1 MAFASPPL
9 SAALRRPPSV
19 LSSAACR
26 RRAAAAADAPA
37 SAYLQ
42 STPHHLDSLA
52 DYEAL
57 YARSIDDPDAFWSA
71 IARKF
76 HWETPWPADAP
87 AVAWNFDPT
96 AGPVYAHW
104 WKGGRTNICYN
115 ALDVHVAAGRGADV
129 ALLFEP
135 NEPADG
141 RARSLTYAEL
151 LEEVTAA
158 AAALTAAGVRRGD
171 GVVTYM
177 PMGVELP
184 VVMLAAARIG
194 AVHSVWVDAED
205 PLFCLFTSG
214 STGAPKGV
222 VHTVGGYM
230 VGAATTF
237 KYSFNYMPGDVYF
250 CTADAGWITGHTYV
264 TYGPLLNGATQV
276 VFEGVPTYPD
286 AGRLWEIVAKYRVN
300 ILYTAPTALR
310 SLKRAGDA
318 FVAAHDTSSLKVL
331 GTVGEPINPEAWDW
345 YYSVVGASAA
355 TVVDSYWQT
364 ETGAHVLAPIPVAGL
379 DLKPGCAQLPH
390 LGIVPVLLDDAGGL
404 VEGEGEGYLAI
415 SRPWP
420 SALRTLLGDH
430 ERMEATYFARF
441 PGFYLTGDGAR
452 RDADGHLWLTGR
464 IDDVLNVSGHRLG
477 TAEVE
482 AAIVG
487 VPGVAEA
494 AVVGVPHPVTGE
506 ALYAYVVLMPGVEG
520 NDALRAAITAGL
532 RARIGPI
539 ARVETLHWVGGRGLP
554 KTRSGK
560 ILRRLLRLIAMGGGG
575 GDLGDTSTL
584 ADPSVLDELLQTS

>member
-1 MAFASPPL
+1 MPM
-9 SAALRRPPSV
+9 V
-19 LSSAACR
+19 
-26 RRAAAAADAPA
+26 
-37 SAYLQ
+37 
-42 STPHHLDSLA
+42 
-52 DYEAL
+52 
-57 YARSIDDPDAFWSA
+57 
-71 IARKF
+71 
-76 HWETPWPADAP
+76 
-87 AVAWNFDPT
+87 
-96 AGPVYAHW
+96 
-104 WKGGRTNICYN
+104 
-115 ALDVHVAAGRGADV
+115 AGRDV
-129 ALLFEP
+129 WWDDA
-135 NEPADG
+135 
-141 RARSLTYAEL
+141 
-151 LEEVTAA
+151 
-158 AAALTAAGVRRGD
+158 
-171 GVVTYM
+171 
-177 PMGVELP
+177 
-184 VVMLAAARIG
+184 LAAAPRAG
-194 AVHSVWVDAED
+194 GEVVWVDAED